1 MDKDKI
7 RGIAG
12 TIIFH
17 AILVAALI
25 FLALRTPLPLP
36 EEAGVEVNLGY
47 TDDGMGDIQPQQ
59 LAIGDIAPSASAPQT
74 ENIDDVVTEN
84 NDEAPAI
91 KPVERPAPKP
101 VEKPEPRTAVK
112 PEPEPQPQPVVNPDA
127 LYKGKQGSSTQ
138 GGDQGSTGKPGDQ
151 GKTTGTPDGQGYDG
165 TGGAGGGISFS
176 LVGRTSRQLPK
187 PANTFRERGT
197 VVVTIF
203 VNREGRV
210 TRALAGAKGTTT
222 SSSELRLLAERAA
235 MQARFSPKEDAPEE
249 QRGTITYIFELN

>member
-47 TDDGMGDIQPQQ
+47 SDDGMGDIQPQQ

-91 KPVERPAPKP
+91 K
-101 VEKPEPRTAVK
+101 
-112 PEPEPQPQPVVNPDA
+112 PVVNPDA